1 MGEVIAQAQGTRLA
15 DRAVYER
22 DGHTGERDPSAIGF
36 ATVRGGDIVGDHTVL
51 FAGTGER
58 IEIAHKSSSRAGYAQ
73 GSLRAVRFLA
83 GQARPVR
90 HGRRAEPAL
99 NDEPATSLLAERRHR
114 QGRGAAAAAHVDRQL
129 GGHRLEGLD
138 AAPRQRTWRARWR
151 PSGRRPRCRT
161 PPRSCAA
168 IDRAHAGAAAGA
180 ATQPPAGTWPARA
193 SAQQLTR
200 RAARALHAVMR
211 RLQFGQVLLATT
223 GAIAPFIGL
232 FGTVWGIY
240 HALTA
245 SPARARSRSSAWP
258 ARWARR

>member
-22 DGHTGERDPSAIGF
+22 YGHTGERDPSAIGF

-138 AAPRQRTWRARWR
+138 AAPRRRDVARAVAAFWQA
-151 PSGRRPRCRT
+151 PSLQDAATQLP
-161 PPRSCAA
+161 A
-168 IDRAHAGAAAGA
+168 IDRATLVLPLVQ
-180 ATQPPAGTWPARA
+180 ATQPPAGGTWPARA

-200 RAARALHAVMR
+200 RAARR
-211 RLQFGQVLLATT
+211 CTPSC
-223 GAIAPFIGL
+223 GACSSARCCWPPPAPSRPSSAC
-232 FGTVWGIY
+232 W
-240 HALTA
+240 
-245 SPARARSRSSAWP
+245 ARSGASTTR
-258 ARWARR
+258 